1 MKHCVVEW
9 LITGIEASVG
19 AATLVEPVLT
29 EDTAPSPFLK
39 WWQEETSIRDC
50 IVDLQAHQSG
60 FSRYKGRPLSCQ
72 TSFPTSGVTVAPLA

>member
-50 IVDLQAHQSG
+50 IVDLQAHQRRLFQVQG
-60 FSRYKGRPLSCQ
+60 KTPVLSNIL
-72 TSFPTSGVTVAPLA
+72 PHIRG